1 MRLLSKGWLKV
12 DYFHHGYPYDA
23 IVGLLR
29 RDGFAISVRTLKR
42 KLVELG
48 LSRKRNIIDEEAI
61 TQLIRQEIQG
71 AGTLAGYRTIWQAL
85 RLKYGVHVPRNLVAR
100 IVREIDPE
108 GVELR
113 KSRRLTRR
121 KYISLGPNFCWQ
133 IDGWWT
139 FYKYTSLP
147 YSLYLAPPPTLGL
160 IDFQTS
166 GRITKNACALV
177 KSMVKSI
184 RIKYIIMRSSGHL

>member
-1 MRLLSKGWLKV
+1 MRSKCKLLSYLWDISTVSGSIACAACDVQEGNSRCDFCQKVV

-48 LSRKRNIIDEEAI
+48 LSRKRNIIEEEAI

-71 AGTLAGYRTIWQAL
+71 AGTLAGYHTIWHAL
-85 RLKYGVHVPRNLVAR
+85 RLKHEANVPQNLVAR
-100 IVREIDPE
+100 IVGEIDPE

-121 KYISLGPNFCWQ
+121 RCMSLGPNFCWH
-133 IDGWWT
+133 IDG
-139 FYKYTSLP
+139 
-147 YSLYLAPPPTLGL
+147 
-160 IDFQTS
+160 
-166 GRITKNACALV
+166 
-177 KSMVKSI
+177 
-184 RIKYIIMRSSGHL
+184 